1 MSSRI
6 RFFVSHLLISL
17 IIALIT
23 IGLVFLIW
31 YPYPLAKAVGVTHIF
46 LMMLA
51 IDVIVGPI
59 LGFFVYKVGKKTLK
73 VDLAVIILIQ
83 LSALLYG
90 VYTIQEGRPVWIAFN
105 IDQFELIRK
114 NEIYDKNIKHASNEF
129 QNPSLLNP
137 KFVAVQFSKDK
148 KQKQQDM
155 FDEVIG
161 GIPISQRPERYIEL
175 TEQVGQIRKKAQKLN
190 ILTQYNNLQLVQKT
204 LAKYPQATAFV
215 PLKANALDMTVLIN
229 KEKGEVVKIVDLRP
243 WK

>member
-1 MSSRI
+1 M
-6 RFFVSHLLISL
+6 ISL

-114 NEIYDKNIKHASNEF
+114 NEIYDKNIKKINE
-129 QNPSLLNP
+129 
-137 KFVAVQFSKDK
+137 
-148 KQKQQDM
+148 
-155 FDEVIG
+155 
-161 GIPISQRPERYIEL
+161 
-175 TEQVGQIRKKAQKLN
+175 
-190 ILTQYNNLQLVQKT
+190 
-204 LAKYPQATAFV
+204 
-215 PLKANALDMTVLIN
+215 
-229 KEKGEVVKIVDLRP
+229 
-243 WK
+243 